1 MSRKIDPALQA
12 RFDEM
17 LMGICSQAGDGIHG
31 LLDSVFS
38 FLQRRTDYYYE
49 AEPGDKMG
57 FPPKFAEGLVSLIIS
72 YFRFTNSSKST
83 KMNTR
88 RSSPQKVKH
97 LTSDGTNSRRTRRS

>member
-57 FPPKFAEGLVSLIIS
+57 FPPKFAEGLVSSILTHILGLLIL
-72 YFRFTNSSKST
+72 
-83 KMNTR
+83 
-88 RSSPQKVKH
+88 QKVPRWTWEEVPPKRWS
-97 LTSDGTNSRRTRRS
+97 TQQAMGPI